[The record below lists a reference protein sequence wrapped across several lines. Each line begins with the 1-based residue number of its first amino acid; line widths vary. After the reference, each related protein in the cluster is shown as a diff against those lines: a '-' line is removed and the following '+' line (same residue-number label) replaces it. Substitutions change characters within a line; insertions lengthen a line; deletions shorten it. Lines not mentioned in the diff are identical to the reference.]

1 MYEESWAWL
10 RNNGM
15 MGPRWGGGDNTQS
28 PDANLTG
35 IYDIIVHRLLGQTVK
50 STILLLVLKKITT
63 CYLEKTQTWKG
74 SIE

>member
-15 MGPRWGGGDNTQS
+15 MDTRWGGEDNTQS

-35 IYDIIVHRLLGQTVK
+35 IYDIIVHRLLCQTVK
-50 STILLLVLKKITT
+50 SAILLLVLKKITT